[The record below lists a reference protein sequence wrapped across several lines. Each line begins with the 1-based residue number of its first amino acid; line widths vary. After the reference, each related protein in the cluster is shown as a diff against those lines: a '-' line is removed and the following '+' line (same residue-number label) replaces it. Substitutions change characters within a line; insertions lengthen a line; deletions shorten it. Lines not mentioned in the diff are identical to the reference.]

1 MTTPSTL
8 TAAVLVRE
16 IEQHMLLLLVDPAPL
31 EKAPAF
37 FLDYWIQILQRV
49 QDYLAPEA

>member
-1 MTTPSTL
+1 MNRPTL

-16 IEQHMLLLLVDPAPL
+16 LEQHMLLLLVDPAPL

-37 FLDYWIQILQRV
+37 FLEYWIHLLQQV
-49 QDYLAPEA
+49 QRYLPPEG

>member
-1 MTTPSTL
+1 MTTHATQ

-31 EKAPAF
+31 VKAPHF
-37 FLDYWIQILQRV
+37 FLEYWLQILQQV
-49 QDYLAPEA
+49 QAYLTPET